1 MNSTGQR
8 REEGEEEE
16 KKKGREIAFFPSSP
30 VHTRGYLFVKRDKT
44 AVCSNRSTSDG
55 GEESIPYVRTLDGS
69 VGSTRVD
76 RNG

>member
-1 MNSTGQR
+1 M
-8 REEGEEEE
+8 
-16 KKKGREIAFFPSSP
+16 
-30 VHTRGYLFVKRDKT
+30 KRDKT

-69 VGSTRVD
+69 VGEIVSTRVD